1 MQSTPTAET
10 KKQPL
15 TIDQREQRDLTQLE
29 KIYGEQEQAD
39 AAAHAAALKEQRAQ
53 RREANRQEYIGSE
66 LMAKYLPQYQAMQG
80 TGGMGTSQ
88 TDAAAAYNAYLGRV
102 AGNNAAYAGN
112 VAALEQQ
119 KAERDALRDSE
130 RREREFSI
138 RDAYE
143 DERQMLAEEESAGV
157 LGLIDGRGQGYY
169 GTDGKISRADYDKLE
184 DFYRRNENRLTE
196 AGKRNAEDILEM
208 YREAIRD
215 EQEQAAMDKQGFIE
229 GTGKISAAPSKYES
243 GKNFEITD
251 ERGKVF
257 RVEIGEEVADQVILG
272 KAVNVDS
279 GEVFGYGGK
288 LFVRSQDRVYAV
300 EAREN
305 SYKSEFASLYDLYFG
320 SRGSEDGKDA
330 VAVSEGQKVLAEDL
344 PLYVTN
350 GPSVQ
355 VGEPF
360 WYGGKKYVKESDGN
374 YYMIG

>member
-1 MQSTPTAET
+1 MIKQKPVIKEISRRAEEVTPSKSTPMSET
-10 KKQPL
+10 KQQPL
-15 TIDQREQRDLTQLE
+15 AIDQREQRDLTQLE
-29 KIYGEQEQAD
+29 KIYGEQEQRD
-39 AAAHAAALKEQRAQ
+39 AAAHAAAIKEQRAQ

-80 TGGMGTSQ
+80 TGGMGTSL

-102 AGNNAAYAGN
+102 SGNNAAYAGN

-119 KAERDALRDSE
+119 KAERDALRDAE

-229 GTGKISAAPSKYES
+229 GAGKISAAPSKLEEGRNFEVSDES
-243 GKNFEITD
+243 GH
-251 ERGKVF
+251 RF
-257 RVEIGEEVADQVILG
+257 RVELGAEVADPTILG
-272 KAVNVDS
+272 KASGVAS
-279 GEVFGYGGK
+279 GEIFGYGGK

-320 SRGSEDGKDA
+320 SGEPQDA
-330 VAVSEGQKVLAEDL
+330 VPVSSQEKNKAGTSEKVPYEDYL
-344 PLYVTN
+344 RKYTA
-350 GPSVQ
+350 
-355 VGEPF
+355 
-360 WYGGKKYVKESDGN
+360 YGR
-374 YYMIG
+374 